1 MMENMVLEA
10 IARWL
15 HFAGALVWIG
25 HNYATAVTRSRYV
38 ALSAADLSDP
48 DSPRQRA
55 LMQREHGTFR
65 YASLVTL
72 GSGLFIL
79 WQRGWLFEA
88 LSLHGSLAPLGIGIW
103 IAVLMVCNL
112 WFVLWPHQKRVL
124 GFVPA
129 PLDERLRASRI
140 TFLSAR
146 VNTLLSIPV
155 LFFMGVGAHGIALF
169 S

>member
-1 MMENMVLEA
+1 MEILFETV
-10 IARWL
+10 ARWL
-15 HFAGALVWIG
+15 HVLGALVWVG
-25 HNYATAVTRSRYV
+25 HNYATAVTRARYV
-38 ALSAADLSDP
+38 PLTAADLSDP

-65 YASLVTL
+65 HGSLVVL
-72 GSGLFIL
+72 GTGLAIL
-79 WQRGWLFEA
+79 WERGWLFDA
-88 LSLHGSLAPLGIGIW
+88 LSLQGSLAPLGLGVWLGVI
-103 IAVLMVCNL
+103 MVCNL

-129 PLDERLRASRI
+129 PLDERLRCSRV

-146 VNTLLSIPV
+146 VNTMLSIPV
-155 LFFMGVGAHGIALF
+155 VFLMGAGTHGIALF

>member
-1 MMENMVLEA
+1 MESLLIETF
-10 IARWL
+10 ARWL
-15 HFAGALVWIG
+15 HFAGALIWIG

-38 ALSAADLSDP
+38 PLTAADLSDP
-48 DSPRQRA
+48 DSPRQQA

-65 YASLVTL
+65 YASLLTL
-72 GSGLFIL
+72 ASGLVIL
-79 WQRGWLFEA
+79 WQRGWLAGA
-88 LSLHGSLAPLGIGIW
+88 LTLQDPLAPLGVGIW
-103 IAVLMVCNL
+103 IACIMVCNL

-129 PLDERLRASRI
+129 TLDERLRASRV

-146 VNTLLSIPV
+146 MNTLLSVPV

>member
-1 MMENMVLEA
+1 METLFEVA
-10 IARWL
+10 ARWL
-15 HFAGALVWIG
+15 HVLGALVWVG
-25 HNYATAVTRSRYV
+25 HNYATAVTRARY
-38 ALSAADLSDP
+38 APLSAADLSDP

-65 YASLVTL
+65 HASLVVL
-72 GSGLFIL
+72 GSGLAIL
-79 WQRGWLFEA
+79 WQRGWLAEA
-88 LSLHGSLAPLGIGIW
+88 LSLQGSLAPLGLGIW
-103 IAVLMVCNL
+103 LAVIMVGNL

-129 PLDERLRASRI
+129 PVDQRLRCARV

-146 VNTLLSIPV
+146 VNTMLSIPV
-155 LFFMGVGAHGIALF
+155 LFFMAAGAHGIALF

>member
-1 MMENMVLEA
+1 MEMLLEVA
-10 IARWL
+10 ARWL
-15 HFAGALVWIG
+15 HFLGALVWVG

-38 ALSAADLSDP
+38 PLTAADLSDP

-65 YASLVTL
+65 YASLVVL
-72 GSGLFIL
+72 ASGLLIL
-79 WQRGWLFEA
+79 WERGWLAEA
-88 LSLHGSLAPLGIGIW
+88 LSLQGSLAPLGVGIW
-103 IAVLMVCNL
+103 LAVIMVCNL

-124 GFVPA
+124 GFVRA
-129 PLDERLRASRI
+129 PLDERLRCSRV

-146 VNTLLSIPV
+146 VNTMLSIPV
-155 LFFMGVGAHGIALF
+155 LFFMGVGAHGVGLF

>member
-1 MMENMVLEA
+1 MMETMLLEA
-10 IARWL
+10 LARWL

-38 ALSAADLSDP
+38 ALTAADLSDP
-48 DSPRQRA
+48 ESPRQRA
-55 LMQREHGTFR
+55 IMQREHGTFR
-65 YASLVTL
+65 YASLLTL
-72 GSGLFIL
+72 ASGLFIL
-79 WQRGWLFEA
+79 WQRDALFA
-88 LSLHGSLAPLGIGIW
+88 TLTLQGGLAPLGIGIW
-103 IAVLMVCNL
+103 IGVVMVCNL
-112 WFVLWPHQKRVL
+112 WFVLWPYQKRVL

-155 LFFMGVGAHGIALF
+155 LFFMGVGAHGSGLF

>member
-1 MMENMVLEA
+1 MDGLLLEVL
-10 IARWL
+10 ARWL

-38 ALSAADLSDP
+38 PLTAADLSDP
-48 DSPRQRA
+48 ESPRQRA

-72 GSGLFIL
+72 GSGLAIL
-79 WQRGWLFEA
+79 AERGWLVPA
-88 LSLHGSLAPLGIGIW
+88 LRLEGNLAPLGLGAW
-103 IAVLMVCNL
+103 IAALMAANL

-129 PLDERLRASRI
+129 SLEERLRASRV

>member
-1 MMENMVLEA
+1 MDAMLLEA

-25 HNYATAVTRSRYV
+25 HNYATAVSRSRYV
-38 ALSAADLSDP
+38 PLTAADLSDP

-55 LMQREHGTFR
+55 IMQREHGTYR

-72 GSGLFIL
+72 GSGLLIL
-79 WQRGWLFEA
+79 WQRGWLHDA
-88 LSLHGSLAPLGIGIW
+88 LTLQGTLAPLGLGIW
-103 IAVLMVCNL
+103 IAALMVCNL

-129 PLDERLRASRI
+129 PLELRLRASRV

-146 VNTLLSIPV
+146 VNTLLSVPV
-155 LFFMGVGAHGIALF
+155 LFFMGAGVHGTALF
-169 S
+169 G

>member
-1 MMENMVLEA
+1 METLIEVL
-10 IARWL
+10 ARWL
-15 HFAGALVWIG
+15 HFGGALVWIG
-25 HNYATAVTRSRYV
+25 HNYATAVTRARYV
-38 ALSAADLSDP
+38 PLTAADLSDP

-72 GSGLFIL
+72 ASGLLIL
-79 WQRGWLFEA
+79 WQRGWLEPA
-88 LSLHGSLAPLGIGIW
+88 LSLQGPLAPLGLGIW
-103 IAVLMVCNL
+103 IAALMVCNL

-129 PLDERLRASRI
+129 PLEVRLRASRV

-155 LFFMGVGAHGIALF
+155 LFFMGAGAHGLALF
-169 S
+169 G

>member
-1 MMENMVLEA
+1 MDILLEA
-10 IARWL
+10 AARWL
-15 HFAGALVWIG
+15 HFLGALVWVG

-38 ALSAADLSDP
+38 ALTAADLADP

-65 YASLVTL
+65 YASLVVL
-72 GSGLFIL
+72 GSGLAIL
-79 WQRGWLFEA
+79 WSRGWLGGA
-88 LSLHGSLAPLGIGIW
+88 LTLQGSLAPLGVGVW
-103 IAVLMVCNL
+103 LAVAMVCNL
-112 WFVLWPHQKRVL
+112 WLVLWPHQKRVL

-129 PLDERLRASRI
+129 SLEERLRCSRI

-146 VNTLLSIPV
+146 VNTMLSIPV
-155 LFFMGVGAHGIALF
+155 LFFMGAGAHGLALF